1 MYFKCALCLQQRK
14 IHYKMSE
21 VLLFG
26 NLAFICSL
34 IKKKCQDQ
42 REVSVVKRACCSFR
56 GPQNSW
62 GSWQLPGTPALEN
75 LASSPGFQRTQ
86 KAYAQSYKHSYKN
99 KLNKNIS
106 LRGFSYFETITEGK
120 AHLFLCVLV
129 GFFPNKFTEYLF
141 IESNYMYFQ

>member
-34 IKKKCQDQ
+34 IKKNVRTREKFRWLRGLAALSEDPRIHEDADSCQ
-42 REVSVVKRACCSFR
+42 EL
-56 GPQNSW
+56 
-62 GSWQLPGTPALEN
+62 QLWKIWHHL
-75 LASSPGFQRTQ
+75 LASKGHR
-86 KAYAQSYKHSYKN
+86 KHMHSHINIHIKI
-99 KLNKNIS
+99 NKNIS